1 MFYNKK
7 IFILL
12 FLVIVGLALYCYNP
26 FALYFENDDFIH
38 IPLSQHGVLLQRNTF
53 RPVCDIS
60 IILDY
65 WLWGKNAWGYH
76 FTNLLLHTV
85 ACVTLFLFLRFILKK
100 YFGLPQTVLICWLSC
115 GLFFIYSMHS
125 EAVFW

>member
-60 IILDY
+60 IMLDY
-65 WLWGKNAWGYH
+65 WLWGKNAGGYH
-76 FTNLLLHTV
+76 FTNLLLHILSCTI
-85 ACVTLFLFLRFILKK
+85 LFFFLRFILKK
-100 YFGLPQTVLICWLSC
+100 YFCWQETTFICWLTSV
-115 GLFFIYSMHS
+115 LFFIYAMHS
-125 EAVFW
+125 